1 MSSHTLDIK
10 FEPNDAK
17 FIQLKHAFLE
27 ELKNNFQIEDY
38 EPIIKYVFT
47 YIFEEKRTKEE
58 TVREMKELFAEQSD
72 EIISWLWNYVE
83 RRILQK
89 SPNRDLVDEITER
102 ERSFRK
108 YDRKNKNFNSAIE
121 NIRDKR
127 KKKFENKFDKFEDDE
142 EGFRIKKIGDK
153 RIILKNK
160 DRRERSR
167 DKDNQINGRD
177 NRDNRFRERS
187 FRGRGNFG
195 NKFLRGGRFPYK
207 PHFISKNNLSSN
219 FQKKERK
226 IVEEKDK
233 NITND
238 QQEQTGNTDKTIE
251 KISEEEKK
259 KRCKNWPNC
268 KNEKCEYHHP
278 KETCQFFPKC
288 QFGNSCLNIHPNIP
302 CKYGFYCTRINCS
315 YSHSSGYNPPMYQS
329 FLPQATPFPYQ
340 KYKNLKLDNTKK
352 DITTSQ
358 VETLQ
363 TNKNIINSEEL
374 HKSDTIN

>member
-1 MSSHTLDIK
+1 MSSPIFDLKYDA
-10 FEPNDAK
+10 NDAK
-17 FIQLKHAFLE
+17 FVQLKNAFLE
-27 ELKNNFQIEDY
+27 ELKLNFQIEDY

-58 TVREMKELFAEQSD
+58 TINEMKELFAEQSE

-83 RRILQK
+83 RRILHK

-102 ERSFRK
+102 ERSYRK
-108 YDRKNKNFNSAIE
+108 YDRRNKNFNSAIE
-121 NIRDKR
+121 NLRDKK
-127 KKKFENKFDKFEDDE
+127 KKKFENKFDKFEEDDE
-142 EGFRIKKIGDK
+142 EGNRVRKIGDK

-187 FRGRGNFG
+187 FRGRGSFG
-195 NKFLRGGRFPYK
+195 HKFSRGGRFQYK
-207 PHFISKNNLSSN
+207 PHYIPKNNLSAN
-219 FQKKERK
+219 FQKKEMK
-226 IVEEKDK
+226 NFEEKDK
-233 NITND
+233 EKMNE
-238 QQEQTGNTDKTIE
+238 QEQIITE
-251 KISEEEKK
+251 KRAEKSSEDEKK

-268 KNEKCEYHHP
+268 KNDKCEYHHP

-315 YSHSSGYNPPMYQS
+315 Y
-329 FLPQATPFPYQ
+329 
-340 KYKNLKLDNTKK
+340 
-352 DITTSQ
+352 
-358 VETLQ
+358 
-363 TNKNIINSEEL
+363 
-374 HKSDTIN
+374 